1 MPFPTTGSNTELQAV
16 NQILASVGQAPVNTL
31 TTESTFVLEPTETFT
46 GSISGTTLT
55 TGEPSIPVGTYISG
69 AGVTDYTSIAVAG
82 VAQGTNPETYNY
94 TVNISQTVANT
105 TLLKSVVSY
114 EVETQTN
121 PEVAIAHNTLKEVS
135 REVQS
140 EGWTFNIE
148 RNYKTLQPDPTTKKI
163 AIPNNVIQ
171 ADLSEDY
178 VANLGRH
185 AVNRGGFLYD
195 TIAHTD
201 VWSTDET
208 LYLDILWEWDFEY
221 LPQPIQAYVVARAAA
236 VVCSRVLG
244 DPNQY
249 QMLQQKEAFTRAMA
263 LEYECNQGD
272 HSFFGAPQNGNYYKS
287 YSPFNTLI
295 R

>member
-1 MPFPTTGSNTELQAV
+1 MPSPTTGSNTELQAV

-31 TTESTFVLEPTETFT
+31 TTESTYVLEPQGNFL

-55 TGEPSIPVGTYISG
+55 TEEASIPVGTYISG
-69 AGVTDYTSIAVAG
+69 TGVTLNTSIAVAG

-94 TVNISQTVANT
+94 TVNISQTVSSTN
-105 TLLKSVVSY
+105 LVKSVVSY
-114 EVETQTN
+114 KVETQTN
-121 PEVAIAHNTLKEVS
+121 PEVAIAYNTLTEVS

-148 RNYKTLQPDPTTKKI
+148 RNYKNIQPDASTKKI
-163 AIPNNVIQ
+163 AIPNNALQV
-171 ADLSEDY
+171 DLSQDY

-185 AVNRGGFLYD
+185 AVNRGGYLYD
-195 TIAHTD
+195 TIEHTD
-201 VWSTDET
+201 VWDSDET
-208 LYLDILWEWDFEY
+208 FYLDIVWNWEYQY
-221 LPQPIQAYVVARAAA
+221 LPKPIQDYIVARAA
-236 VVCSRVLG
+236 VVFCSRVLG
-244 DPNQY
+244 DSNQY

-263 LEYECNQGD
+263 LEYECNQGN
-272 HSFFGAPQNGNYYKS
+272 HSFFGAPQEGNFYKS